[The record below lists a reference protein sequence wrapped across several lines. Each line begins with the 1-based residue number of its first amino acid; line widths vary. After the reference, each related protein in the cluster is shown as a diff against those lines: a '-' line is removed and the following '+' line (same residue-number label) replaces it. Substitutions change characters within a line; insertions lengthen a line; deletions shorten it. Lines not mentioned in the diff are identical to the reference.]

1 MENMQCNLKFT
12 FRNIGLVACFR
23 RTFYNKG
30 NAALKIHKGAVIMT
44 LGEKIA
50 KQRKELNYTQEQLA
64 DILGVSRQSISKW
77 ESDIAYPETDKLIKL
92 GKLFECSMDY
102 LLREDVTEKQST
114 EPIEKGTAWDK
125 FKKQFHER
133 KSKKMIFGMPLYH
146 IGRNAN
152 GFFAVGL
159 KAQGVFS
166 IGLMS
171 KGIFSLGFLS
181 LGIVSVGLLSLGLI
195 SAGTFSLGL
204 FAVGSIAIGLY
215 AAGAVSVGIISFGAL
230 SVGYFSSGA
239 FAIGKY
245 VAVGDHAHAMI
256 AIGKSVAEGSI
267 YSHIGDLTTADTKAV
282 VEWLDAN
289 IPFWLCWAKEIF
301 KLYML

>member
-1 MENMQCNLKFT
+1 
-12 FRNIGLVACFR
+12 
-23 RTFYNKG
+23 
-30 NAALKIHKGAVIMT
+30 MT

-77 ESDIAYPETDKLIKL
+77 ESDIAYPETDKLIKM

-102 LLREDVTEKQST
+102 LLKDDITEKQGIEPKET
-114 EPIEKGTAWDK
+114 ETFWDK

-146 IGRNAN
+146 IGKNAH

-159 KAQGVFS
+159 KARGVFS

-171 KGIFSLGFLS
+171 R
-181 LGIVSVGLLSLGLI
+181 GIVSLGMLSFGIISIGLLSLGLI
-195 SAGTFSLGL
+195 SAGVFSVGL
-204 FAVGSIAIGLY
+204 LAVGSIALGLF
-215 AAGAVSVGIISFGAL
+215 AAGAISVGLISFGAL
-230 SVGYFSSGA
+230 SVGCFSTGA
-239 FAIGKY
+239 LAVGKY
-245 VAVGDHAHAMI
+245 AAVGDHAHAMI
-256 AIGKSVAEGSI
+256 AIGQTVADGSV
-267 YSHIGDLTTADTKAV
+267 YSHIGDLTTADIPNV

-289 IPFWLCWAKEIF
+289 VPSWLGWAKEIF
-301 KLYML
+301 KFYIQ